1 MDDVRRLKNLA
12 SAKLSDPELQR
23 GAGKIAGDAVSAAAQ
38 ALDGLEAVARR
49 SGMTTRKGKVS
60 KVKLAKAL
68 VTPRQSAR
76 TVLDAAAAQINDRRA
91 SQVPSPDATAAP
103 IEPRDIPMLFPSFY
117 EDQLHT
123 AAKPVTENNIA
134 AVAGLTSANIA
145 LNAHRWLEIVGTP
158 EEHRQWEQEFF
169 STDGDLAAM
178 ARRPDRMIDFLWNV
192 SPRLHPGLRDLV
204 EQMKDTIT
212 SAAGR
217 FGPEL
222 PIDMWTESDH

>member
-12 SAKLSDPELQR
+12 SAGLSGPELQLGVAR
-23 GAGKIAGDAVSAAAQ
+23 TAGDAVTAAAR

-60 KVKLAKAL
+60 KAKVAKAL
-68 VTPRQSAR
+68 VKPMRSAR
-76 TVLDAAAAQINDRRA
+76 TVLDAAAAEINDRRG
-91 SQVPSPDATAAP
+91 SQVPSWDATVMP
-103 IEPRDIPMLFPSFY
+103 TEPRDIPMLFPTFY
-117 EDQLHT
+117 EDRLQT
-123 AAKPVTENNIA
+123 AGKPVTETNIA

-158 EEHRQWEQEFF
+158 EVRQQWEREFF
-169 STDGDLAAM
+169 SSDGDLTAM

-192 SPRLHPGLRDLV
+192 SARLHPGLWDLV
-204 EQMKDTIT
+204 EKMKETIT
-212 SAAGR
+212 SAAER

-222 PIDMWTESDH
+222 PIDMWTEGDD